1 MRASLLAT
9 AFLAAFSLHA
19 AAALPVVS
27 EVEFQPFVAQVRRL
41 IEATD
46 YLGAPFSAADK
57 AALNAA
63 MESPD
68 HKAAV
73 VKLQETLDRYALF
86 GVHINPEM
94 RVKVAQGDAK
104 PELTQDGWR
113 QFLVK
118 VANESGTTA
127 PLAAV
132 SPNAQSVHN
141 VRAATTASDRVL
153 RKAGDAPTLK
163 PADLWLDLQMFNNQ
177 PLRPTLSGLTVE
189 YRIVQLYSRDAGKRE
204 AKISFNVGQGTQDIG
219 FRNEVDLLFTAL
231 PAPEITLGVKD
242 ENGKPT
248 TAGFLIRD
256 AQGRLYPSQA
266 KRLAPDFAF
275 HPQVYRMDGEKIRL
289 PEGNYTIEFDRGPE
303 SVKQTRKVTVTK
315 ATKRLD
321 FKVERWID
329 PLKFGYV
336 SGDHHIHAAGC
347 AHYTNPTEG
356 VHAPDMVRHILGE
369 DLKVGANLTW
379 GPCFDYQKQFF
390 TGKDDKVSLHP
401 YVLRY
406 DIEVSGFGS
415 HQSGHLCLLRLKEQM
430 YPGGDSKNHWPTL
443 GLNTLRWAKKQ
454 GALVGPAHSGW
465 GLQPAA
471 PGQRDAV
478 SSKTAQDFRGVADTL
493 PNYVVPPFNG
503 IGANEYIM
511 NVTHT
516 VPGPDGKLVPAVDF
530 LSMVDT
536 PHLWELNIWYHTL
549 NVGFRTRI
557 SGETDF
563 PCIYGEKVGLGRSY
577 VKLPAKWTYED
588 WCEGIRAGNNYVSDG
603 KSHLIDFTASAV
615 TPPTSDIDGKAR
627 KTLTATV
634 PMPILVKDSEVRLKE
649 PGSLRFTARVA
660 ARLNVEPNLVLKASP
675 QSAKP
680 YWDIERARIRE
691 SREVP
696 VELIVNG
703 KVAETKRI
711 VADGSLVN
719 LVFETRILR
728 SSWVALR
735 ILPSS
740 HTNPIWVMVGDQ
752 PVRASKRSAEW
763 CAQSLEVC
771 WQQKERTYAAAE
783 KDQARKDYEHARQ
796 VYRKLLAESP
806 VD

>member
-1 MRASLLAT
+1 MLRSGTNLSPVLLMRASLLA
-9 AFLAAFSLHA
+9 LSLLSA
-19 AAALPVVS
+19 LSLNARAAALPIVS
-27 EVEFQPFVAQVRRL
+27 EVEWQPFVAQVRRL

-46 YLGAPFSAADK
+46 YLGTPFSAADK
-57 AALNAA
+57 AAMKTA
-63 MESPD
+63 MESAD
-68 HKAAV
+68 HPAAV
-73 VKLQETLDRYALF
+73 VKLQQTLDRYALL

-94 RVKVAQGDAK
+94 RVKVAAGDAK
-104 PELTQDGWR
+104 PELMQDGWR

-141 VRAATTASDRVL
+141 VRAAATPSDKL
-153 RKAGDAPTLK
+153 RGKQGEPPTLK
-163 PADLWLDLQMFNNQ
+163 LADLWLDLRTYDAQ
-177 PLRPTLSGLTVE
+177 PLRPALSGLTVE

-204 AKISFNVGQGTQDIG
+204 AKIGFNVGQGTQDIG
-219 FRNEVDLLFTAL
+219 FRNEVDLLFTCL

-242 ENGKPT
+242 ENNKPC
-248 TAGFLIRD
+248 TAGFVIRD
-256 AQGRLYPSQA
+256 AQGRIYPSQA

-275 HPQVYRMDGEKIRL
+275 HPQVYRMDGETIRL
-289 PEGNYTIEFDRGPE
+289 PEGDYIIEFDRGPE
-303 SVKQTRKVTVTK
+303 SVKQTRKVSVTK

-329 PLKFGYV
+329 AMKFGYI

-356 VHAPDMVRHILGE
+356 VHAQDMVRHILGE

-390 TGKDDKVSLHP
+390 TGKDDQVSIHP

-415 HQSGHLCLLRLKEQM
+415 HQSGHLCLLRLKNQV

-443 GLNTLRWAKKQ
+443 GLNTLRWAKAQ

-465 GLQPAA
+465 GL
-471 PGQRDAV
+471 
-478 SSKTAQDFRGVADTL
+478 TL
-493 PNYVVPPFNG
+493 PTGDLPSYDLPPFNG

-516 VPGPDGKLVPAVDF
+516 VPGPDKKLVPAVDF

-536 PHLWELNIWYHTL
+536 PYAWELNIWYHTL

-577 VKLPAKWTYED
+577 VKLPAQWTYED
-588 WCEGIRAGNNYVSDG
+588 WCEGIRAGNNYVGDG
-603 KSHLIDFTASAV
+603 KSHLIDFNVRSSGSRTGPGGVISRGGLDGVPVEVGVNGSELKLTQATNVKV
-615 TPPTSDIDGKAR
+615 TT
-627 KTLTATV
+627 
-634 PMPILVKDSEVRLKE
+634 
-649 PGSLRFTARVA
+649 RVA
-660 ARLNVEPNLVLKASP
+660 ARLNDQPDATMKNRPYA
-675 QSAKP
+675 QKP
-680 YWDIERARIRE
+680 YWDIERARVGE

-703 KVAETKRI
+703 KSVETKRI
-711 VADGSLVN
+711 VADGSQVN
-719 LVFETRILR
+719 LTFETKIER

-763 CAQSLEVC
+763 CAKSLEQC
-771 WQQKERTYAAAE
+771 WTQKERTYAEAE
-783 KDQARKDYEHARQ
+783 KPQARQDYEHARQ